1 MTLPKRREI
10 HPELLRALLELGGEA
25 QMRDV
30 IPVVTEAF
38 PQITN
43 EDLGLLRK
51 RGDSLWKN
59 RVQWAR
65 LDLAYAGKIASPAK
79 GIWALTDAGRAEAE
93 ALEAAVLGVA
103 EPPAADYEGDPH
115 DESDEEEEQATS
127 EQAMPEIAIL
137 PTDAERIA
145 AELSDAA
152 IDSKAP
158 ARLETAVADGLRFL
172 GFEAEQLGGAGRTD
186 VFAVAELGVDRY
198 TVVLDAKST
207 ASGKVNDHQ
216 IDWDSIVDHREQERA
231 DYSCIVGPGFA
242 AGNLRER
249 AGRHATR
256 LLATGQLAQIVR
268 THAASPLSLKDL
280 ERLFDA
286 TVETTTALRDL
297 ETASSERA
305 RRRRLP
311 LKLLRIID
319 SFNRT
324 KPTAVLAKPEPLW
337 GILLHTDDADGKGA
351 TLEEVESA
359 LALLETLGVLRRS
372 NGEGYVSQT
381 SLNGA
386 KQMLDA
392 APADESPPSDDPA
405 EEQDARAI

>member
-1 MTLPKRREI
+1 MTLPKRREV

-25 QMRDV
+25 RPRDV
-30 IPVVTEAF
+30 IPVVTDAF
-38 PQITN
+38 PQITR

-51 RGDSLWKN
+51 KGDSLWKN

-65 LDLAYAGKIASPAK
+65 QDLAYAGKIASPAR
-79 GIWALTDAGRAEAE
+79 GVWALTDTGRAEAE
-93 ALEAAVLGVA
+93 MLGAAALSVA
-103 EPPAADYEGDPH
+103 EPPAASYEDDPR
-115 DESDEEEEQATS
+115 DEHDEEEEP
-127 EQAMPEIAIL
+127 AMPEIAIL

-152 IDSKAP
+152 IDSQAP
-158 ARLETAVADGLRFL
+158 ARLETAVADALSFL
-172 GFEAEQLGGAGRTD
+172 GFEAEQIGGSGHTD

-198 TVVLDAKST
+198 TIVLDAKST

-216 IDWDSIVDHREQERA
+216 IDWDSISDHREQEHA
-231 DYSCIVGPGFA
+231 DYSCIVGPDFA

-256 LLATGQLAQIVR
+256 LLATGQLAQIIR
-268 THAASPLSLKDL
+268 IHAASPLSLKEL

-286 TVETTTALRDL
+286 SVETTTALRDL

-311 LKLLRIID
+311 LKLLQIID

-351 TLEEVESA
+351 TLEEVEAA
-359 LALLETLGVLRRS
+359 LALLETFGILRRS

-381 SLNGA
+381 SLPGA
-386 KQMLDA
+386 KRILETGPPDEPRADGPPEAAGEDA
-392 APADESPPSDDPA
+392 AS
-405 EEQDARAI
+405 AI